1 MGTFEPTVTHTPHPD
16 SGDPVAVSVALCGER
31 DRGEQALL
39 FNRCFKKRIDARA
52 LAWRYDGNP
61 HGQAVSLVT
70 RPAGHPGVSGYAC
83 NPRRALVAGDE
94 ATLAVVGETGDV
106 MTDPDWRKRGLFS
119 DLDRA
124 AMAETAR
131 QGWALAFG
139 LPNRRS
145 AHIFL
150 ELGWE
155 RVGTVRPWTF
165 VVRDDAA
172 SRAARAQEGRLA
184 GLATPWAAWAGRRAR
199 AGLRRRAAGIRAER
213 LTSFPEAVLEVAREV
228 EPRFGLMVRRDPAYL
243 EWRFLRAPSGMHRVL
258 GLRDGAGRFEGY
270 VVVQVPRPGEGVG
283 YLVDLLA
290 RSPAG
295 VAAGLEAGLAALE
308 AARASVVRATALDGS
323 WWRERLVEA
332 GFRAPK
338 PDNHLI
344 VILHPH
350 RAEHPLVAA
359 ARDTARW
366 YFTDG
371 DRDDETMG

>member
-1 MGTFEPTVTHTPHPD
+1 MTTFAQTVTQVPHPE
-16 SGDPVAVSVALCGER
+16 SGESVAVSVGLCTAR
-31 DRGEQALL
+31 DRSEQALL
-39 FNRCFKKRIDARA
+39 FNRCFKKRLDASA
-52 LAWRYDGNP
+52 LAWRYDENP
-61 HGQAVSLVT
+61 HGQAVSLLS

-83 NPRRALVAGDE
+83 NPRRALVRGDE
-94 ATLAVVGETGDV
+94 STLAVIGETGDV

-155 RVGTVRPWTF
+155 RVGTVRPWTL
-165 VVRDDAA
+165 VLRDDPAA
-172 SRAARAQEGRLA
+172 HAARAQEGRLA
-184 GLATPWAAWAGRRAR
+184 GLATPWAALAARRAR
-199 AGLRRRAAGIRAER
+199 ARLRAAGAGFRGEPLSA
-213 LTSFPEAVLEVAREV
+213 FPEDVLEVAREV
-228 EPRFGLMVRRDPAYL
+228 ESRFGLMVRRDADYL
-243 EWRFLRAPSGMHRVL
+243 NWRFLRAPSGLHRAF
-258 GLRDGAGRFEGY
+258 GLRDARGRLEGY
-270 VVVQVPRPGEGVG
+270 AVVQLPRPGEGIG
-283 YLVDLLA
+283 YLVDVLA
-290 RSPAG
+290 RGPAG
-295 VAAGLEAGLAALE
+295 VAAALETALAALE
-308 AARASVVRATALDGS
+308 SAGASLVRATALDGS
-323 WWRERLVEA
+323 WWRERLREA
-332 GFRAPK
+332 GFRPPK

-350 RAEHPLVAA
+350 RADHALVAA
-359 ARDTARW
+359 ARRTADW